1 MAYLSLL
8 LQQITMAFGELHYLR
23 NQQQQPQARSHL
35 AAVTGQYHQILLMY
49 SLVMF
54 TFAPV

>member
-1 MAYLSLL
+1 
-8 LQQITMAFGELHYLR
+8 MAFGELHYLR

-35 AAVTGQYHQILLMY
+35 AAVTGQYHRILLMY